1 MKLIVFQSRIHR
13 QRGASLIIGLLF
25 LIVLT
30 LLGVTSMSKAV
41 MEEKVV
47 HNQRDTTVAMQS
59 AESGL
64 RNIETWL
71 NTQPVRP
78 LTVAMGGTVVKDNG
92 TYTGQTVNTQ
102 TAAWW
107 TANGIQYGAL
117 TTNVAPLPNVASQPR
132 IVTQQL
138 AWVPDNLGMATN
150 YAEQAGVA
158 YYEVSAQGAG
168 QNAAT
173 RVTLQSV
180 YAKRFN

>member
-1 MKLIVFQSRIHR
+1 MKTINLSNIHR

-47 HNQRDTTVAMQS
+47 HNQRDTVVAIES

-64 RNIETWL
+64 KDIELWL
-71 NTQPVRP
+71 NSQSLRP
-78 LTVAMGGTVVKDNG
+78 LTRAAGGNVVWNNG
-92 TYTGQTVNTQ
+92 VYNGPTVNTQ
-102 TAAWW
+102 SSTWW
-107 TANGIQYGAL
+107 TTNGTQYGTL
-117 TTNVAPLPNVASQPR
+117 RNNVAPLPDLASQPL
-132 IVTQQL
+132 IVTQEL
-138 AWVPDNLGMATN
+138 AWLPDDVGMATN
-150 YAEQAGVA
+150 YASQAGLA
-158 YYEVSAQGAG
+158 YYEISAQATG

-173 RVTLQSV
+173 RAVLQSI

>member
-1 MKLIVFQSRIHR
+1 MNYRILQPQLHR

-41 MEEKVV
+41 MEEKVA
-47 HNQRDTTVAMQS
+47 HNQRDTAVAMES

-64 RNIETWL
+64 KDIETWL
-71 NTQPVRP
+71 NNQPARP
-78 LTVAMGGTVVKDNG
+78 LTVSLGGTYVRDSG
-92 TYTGQTVNTQ
+92 AYTGQTVNTQ
-102 TAAWW
+102 STTWW
-107 TANGIQYGAL
+107 QNNGAQYGTL
-117 TTNVAPLPNVASQPR
+117 TTNMTPLPNVASQPL
-132 IVTQQL
+132 IVTRQV
-138 AWVPDNLGMATN
+138 AWSPDTLTMATN

-173 RVTLQSV
+173 RVILQSV